1 MVLDLSALMA
11 CVCVGGGEG
20 ALNVSF
26 KKGDAKDRKII
37 LIV

>member
-11 CVCVGGGEG
+11 CVCGGGEG